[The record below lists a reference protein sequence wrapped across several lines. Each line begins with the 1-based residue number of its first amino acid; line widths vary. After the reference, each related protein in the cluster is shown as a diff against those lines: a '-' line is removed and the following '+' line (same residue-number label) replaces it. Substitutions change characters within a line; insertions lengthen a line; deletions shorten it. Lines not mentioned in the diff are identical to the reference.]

1 MLCTM
6 FTYLHHHYTILCP
19 PPPPPPPPQ
28 SPPSACCHQ
37 NLTNNKDVKWLQAT
51 TSLVCDPLSCHQ
63 NLPLQRHHR
72 HRHHH
77 HHRHLAAAPLLRL
90 AVAVCP
96 RWRGS
101 LPAGWWRKQQTAV
114 QQRSVLGGRRRS
126 QPAEIRQTRWA
137 PECIVRQWSEGSPA
151 PGASGWAFERLTLAG
166 PLLLLLLLR
175 PWTCLGHGHAHGL
188 RAVQIPEKQQSI
200 NVLFHI
206 LLLIIQKSSIMLV
219 PAKQVQ
225 HAYLH
230 TYIHTYICHLK
241 VLTYIYIYIL
251 SHSSIYILH
260 NKLH

>member
-6 FTYLHHHYTILCP
+6 FTYLHHNLTTLFCAP
-19 PPPPPPPPQ
+19 PPPPPTP

-37 NLTNNKDVKWLQAT
+37 NLTKNEDVNWLQAM

-101 LPAGWWRKQQTAV
+101 LLAGWWRKRQTAV
-114 QQRSVLGGRRRS
+114 QQRSVLGGRRRP
-126 QPAEIRQTRWA
+126 QPAEIQQTQWA
-137 PECIVRQWSEGSPA
+137 PECIVRQWSEGSPT
-151 PGASGWAFERLTLAG
+151 PGASGWAFERPTLAA
-166 PLLLLLLLR
+166 PLLLLLR

-188 RAVQIPEKQQSI
+188 RAAQIPEKQQSI

-206 LLLIIQKSSIMLV
+206 LLIIQISSIILV
-219 PAKQVQ
+219 PAEQAQ

-230 TYIHTYICHLK
+230 TYIYHLK
-241 VLTYIYIYIL
+241 VLTYIYICYHIAVYIY
-251 SHSSIYILH
+251 YIINCT
-260 NKLH
+260 NK